1 MQRARRLRQHQPTSL
16 TSLCC
21 GFFASLC
28 QSKSPEPPHVQVLSE
43 WDHFALL
50 RLPDLLGN
58 NWKKNN
64 SDINEFLTRIERKLG
79 DKSTLIWALM
89 SAEWQIHRLFQTCYQ
104 ALGPISLIHSVVDL
118 FMIGLKLIS
127 KTVAHFIRWN
137 LSSKVLIWLIL
148 ILMRKPVLF
157 LFFAILI
164 LFWSTVNEGKKAK
177 NKRWDKWGS
186 FQ

>member
-28 QSKSPEPPHVQVLSE
+28 QSKSPDPPHVQVLSE

-58 NWKKNN
+58 NWKKKKFKF
-64 SDINEFLTRIERKLG
+64 NEFLTRIERKLG

-104 ALGPISLIHSVVDL
+104 TLGPISLIHSVVDL

-127 KTVAHFIRWN
+127 KTVYKLKFVFLGLN
-137 LSSKVLIWLIL
+137 LAYFNLDEEASSIFVFCNFNLI
-148 ILMRKPVLF
+148 F
-157 LFFAILI
+157 
-164 LFWSTVNEGKKAK
+164 FWSTVYEGKKAK